1 MKKFSVEFKWALIF
15 TVASLAW
22 MFLENA
28 VGLHG
33 PHIDKHPTYTNLF
46 AIVAISIFVM
56 ALRDKKKNYYHSQMS
71 FSQGFLSGMVMSV
84 FIAVMTPAVQY
95 ITARFIS
102 PDFFDN
108 MVDYTVRN
116 KIYSPMQAK
125 AYFNAENYMRIATF
139 GALSA
144 GIVTSALV
152 AVFIKSKKIS

>member
-1 MKKFSVEFKWALIF
+1 MKKFAIEFKWALIF
-15 TVASLAW
+15 TAASLAW
-22 MFLENA
+22 MYMENA

-33 PHIDKHPTYTNLF
+33 LYIEKHPVYTNLF
-46 AIVAISIFVM
+46 AIVAISLFVLAM
-56 ALRDKKKNYYHSQMS
+56 RDKKKNYFDGQMS

-108 MVDYTVRN
+108 MVEYTVRN
-116 KIYSPMQAK
+116 KIYSPVQAK